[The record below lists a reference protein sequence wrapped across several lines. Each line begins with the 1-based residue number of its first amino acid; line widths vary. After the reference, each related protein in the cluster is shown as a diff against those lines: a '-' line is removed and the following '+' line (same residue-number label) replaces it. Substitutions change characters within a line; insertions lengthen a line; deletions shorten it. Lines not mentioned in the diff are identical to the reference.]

1 MRTPI
6 RYPPVTK
13 CLHLLHGGDYN
24 PEQWLKWKDTIWRE
38 DMRLAKL
45 AGINTLSVGIFSWAA
60 LEPAEGEYRFDWLD
74 EVMDMLAEN
83 GMTAVLA
90 TPSGARP
97 AWMSKK
103 YPEILRVNRNR
114 SRNLHGERHNHCLSS
129 PVYREKVTN
138 INTLLAER
146 YKDHPA
152 LGLWHISNE
161 YGGECHCP
169 LCQTRFRAWL
179 RDRYKTLDALNEAW
193 WTSFWSHT
201 YTDWEQIESPSELG
215 DTNLHGL
222 NLSWRRFTSDQFID
236 FYLCETAPLK
246 KITPDV
252 PCTTNLMGPYMGI
265 DSFKLAKVMDVISWD
280 NYPNW
285 RGTEQDADWEGMRI
299 SFNQDLNRGLKDKPF
314 LMMESSPSAT
324 NWQPTAKL
332 RRPGGHM
339 LQSMQAIAH
348 GSDSVQYFQFR
359 KGRGASEKFHGAVV
373 DHEGTENTRVFR
385 DVAEVGARLKTLD
398 RIAGCSTPSGVA
410 LVFDWENAWALGDA
424 KGFLQQNTAYDR
436 TVIEHY
442 SAFWKQAVSVDIID
456 STRSFE
462 GYDIV
467 VAPMLY
473 MLRKDDAGVCVADKI
488 AEFVKN
494 GGTFVATYITGYVD
508 ENDLA
513 FTGGFPGPLKDVL
526 GIWCEEID
534 SLYPED
540 RNSLVWRG
548 KSYGIHEFCEI
559 VHLRGAEAGAKYGSD
574 FYAGNPALTVNSYG
588 KGKAYFIAART
599 YTDFLDDFYRD
610 LVDRCG
616 VRRVIESP
624 LPLGVTAQVRSDGK
638 TDYVFLMN
646 FSPSSVSVDT
656 GFAGKKELA
665 PWEVL
670 VLEKEHTGL

>member
-1 MRTPI
+1 
-6 RYPPVTK
+6 
-13 CLHLLHGGDYN
+13 
-24 PEQWLKWKDTIWRE
+24 
-38 DMRLAKL
+38 
-45 AGINTLSVGIFSWAA
+45 
-60 LEPAEGEYRFDWLD
+60 
-74 EVMDMLAEN
+74 
-83 GMTAVLA
+83 
-90 TPSGARP
+90 
-97 AWMSKK
+97 
-103 YPEILRVNRNR
+103 
-114 SRNLHGERHNHCLSS
+114 
-129 PVYREKVTN
+129 
-138 INTLLAER
+138 
-146 YKDHPA
+146 
-152 LGLWHISNE
+152 
-161 YGGECHCP
+161 
-169 LCQTRFRAWL
+169 
-179 RDRYKTLDALNEAW
+179 
-193 WTSFWSHT
+193 
-201 YTDWEQIESPSELG
+201 
-215 DTNLHGL
+215 
-222 NLSWRRFTSDQFID
+222 
-236 FYLCETAPLK
+236 
-246 KITPDV
+246 
-252 PCTTNLMGPYMGI
+252 
-265 DSFKLAKVMDVISWD
+265 
-280 NYPNW
+280 
-285 RGTEQDADWEGMRI
+285 
-299 SFNQDLNRGLKDKPF
+299 
-314 LMMESSPSAT
+314 
-324 NWQPTAKL
+324 
-332 RRPGGHM
+332 
-339 LQSMQAIAH
+339 MQAIAH

-359 KGRGASEKFHGAVV
+359 KGRGASEKFHGAVI

-385 DVAEVGARLKTLD
+385 EVAEVGARLKTLD
-398 RIAGCSTPSGVA
+398 SIAGCSTPSGVA

-473 MLRKDDAGVCVADKI
+473 MLRKDDAGVCVAEKI

-540 RNSLVWRG
+540 RNSLVWQG
-548 KSYGIHEFCEI
+548 KTYGIHEFCEI

-616 VRRVIESP
+616 VNRVIESP
-624 LPLGVTAQVRSDGK
+624 LPSGVTAQVRSDGK

-646 FSPSSVSVDT
+646 FSPAAVAVDT

-670 VLEKEHTGL
+670 VLERERNRIVPAK